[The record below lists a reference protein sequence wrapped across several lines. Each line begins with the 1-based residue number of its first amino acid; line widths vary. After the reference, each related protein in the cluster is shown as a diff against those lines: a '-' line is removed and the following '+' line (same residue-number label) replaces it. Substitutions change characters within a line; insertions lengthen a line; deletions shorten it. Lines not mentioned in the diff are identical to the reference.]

1 LLFSHKMRVH
11 ARTFVSVPLHAGLP
25 SLGAKL
31 LVAQEECRDKRLMPA
46 EPASH
51 PGSTAVAE
59 LTS

>member
-1 LLFSHKMRVH
+1 MRVH
-11 ARTFVSVPLHAGLP
+11 ARTFVSAPLQAGLP

-31 LVAQEECRDKRLMPA
+31 LVAQGERREERLMPA

-59 LTS
+59 L